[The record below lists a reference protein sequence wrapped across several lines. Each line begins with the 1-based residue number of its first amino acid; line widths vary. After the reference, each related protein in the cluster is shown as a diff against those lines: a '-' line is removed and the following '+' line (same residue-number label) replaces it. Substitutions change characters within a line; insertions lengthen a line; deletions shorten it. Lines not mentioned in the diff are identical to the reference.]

1 MSRIEPGSLLVATP
15 ALTDGNFAKSVVY
28 ILEHSR
34 QGTLGL
40 VINRTLPAPLGMLW
54 DNCPASMAD
63 VQACAEGG
71 PVEHHKG
78 LLLHNCSAI
87 EESYQVGDGIYI
99 GGERQGLDDH
109 CDKADFK
116 ARLFLGHSGWS
127 EDQLLGEI
135 GEGAWQI
142 RPGHSDLLFQ
152 HQPAE
157 DLWDHC
163 LRRGAELPQPHHN

>member
-1 MSRIEPGSLLVATP
+1 
-15 ALTDGNFAKSVVY
+15 
-28 ILEHSR
+28 
-34 QGTLGL
+34 
-40 VINRTLPAPLGMLW
+40 MLW
-54 DNCPASMAD
+54 DNCPASMAG

-135 GEGAWQI
+135 GEG
-142 RPGHSDLLFQ
+142 PGKYAQGIPISLSTSASRRSMGPL
-152 HQPAE
+152 PAQ
-157 DLWDHC
+157 
-163 LRRGAELPQPHHN
+163 GAELPQPHHNYR